1 MRRTAHRFVTAI
13 VLAACAGTLS
23 PALAQ
28 NEKPADAA
36 KQQPNGRRV
45 IDGPPTTLGFKN
57 VTIEEIIPF
66 IVQVT
71 GKVVMPQQAVLSRRV
86 TILNDQ
92 PIPREE
98 ALDLVVLALQQN
110 GTAVVETDKTIT
122 LRDIGEITRQDVP
135 VLGPD
140 TSTLDRTDLG
150 MFLEKVYALRHNT
163 AKKMGDVVKV
173 GLPEFAK
180 LTIDEESNQLT
191 VMGNVALL
199 QRIERLINSLDRP
212 AAGALQTETF
222 RLRYADAASVRNQIN
237 ELFGESTTAARGNN
251 NNNNQQPWRFGGGG
265 AGGEASAATSGE
277 IRVSASTQQNSVTVV
292 ADPAVL
298 EQIRMQIEKEWDQPL
313 TQEAVTPRIYDLKY
327 SDPVKVAQLLTGLFG
342 GTSTAT
348 GATGGGGNQN
358 QQNRQDQGAPS
369 AGQGAGRLAG
379 QFTFQPIADAGRLV
393 VVAKSPDNLAVID
406 SIIEGIDQPQTVGL
420 PEVVELKHASSED
433 LAEQLNALL
442 AQDGTL
448 AQIRR
453 AEEGL
458 SAGDSA
464 GASPFAADGATGA
477 ATTDTA
483 ERENLSF
490 WWQRSRTPTD
500 RRNASNLI
508 GQLRIVPVWRQNA
521 LMVVSPPEYRESI
534 LDLIAKLDK
543 PGRQVLISAIVAE
556 VSREDAT
563 ALGLRWSNQ
572 QITTTNPDNSVG
584 VRLGASGSE
593 DTFANSLFDTSVLSA
608 SADLNLLLQAL
619 NEKSDVSILSE
630 PKIFTSDNQEA
641 EFFDGQDIPFVTDTQ
656 TNAQGNLV
664 QSFDYRAVGIQLRAR
679 PRITVNGDVDLRVN
693 LELSSIVP
701 GETLFGGFVVD
712 RRETTTHTI
721 IQNKQTI
728 VISGI
733 VREESTN
740 IVRKIPLL
748 GDIPLLGELF
758 KSRDITKR
766 NTELLVFITPIVVNN
781 TADNVPTNAPFIER
795 LEAIRED
802 VGQKMD
808 RPKDKDKKEA
818 PVLVPV
824 ESEGQP
830 KPESDA
836 ATSGDT
842 NAQPESATP

>member
-1 MRRTAHRFVTAI
+1 MMTMRRTAHRFVTACL
-13 VLAACAGTLS
+13 LAACAGTLA

-28 NEKPADAA
+28 NQPAKDGEPA
-36 KQQPNGRRV
+36 KLAPNGRRV
-45 IDGPPTTLGFKN
+45 IDGPPTTLAFKN
-57 VTIEEIIPF
+57 VTIEEIVPF

-86 TILNDQ
+86 TVLNDQ

-110 GTAVVETDKTIT
+110 GTAVVETEKTIT

-150 MFLEKVYALRHNT
+150 MFVEKVYALRHNT

-199 QRIERLINSLDRP
+199 QRIERLISSLDRP

-222 RLRYADAASVRNQIN
+222 RLRYADATSVRNQIN
-237 ELFGESTTAARGNN
+237 DLFGESSGAARATNN
-251 NNNNQQPWRFGGGG
+251 NDNRQQWRFGGGG
-265 AGGEASAATSGE
+265 GGGEQASAATSGE

-298 EQIRMQIEKEWDQPL
+298 QQIRMQIESEWDRPL
-313 TQEAVTPRIYDLKY
+313 AEEAVTPRIYDLKHT
-327 SDPVKVAQLLTGLFG
+327 DPVKVAQLLTGLFG
-342 GTSTAT
+342 GTAT
-348 GATGGGGNQN
+348 TGTTGGGNNQQGN
-358 QQNRQDQGAPS
+358 QNRQDQGAPTS
-369 AGQGAGRLAG
+369 GQGAGRLAG
-379 QFTFQPIADAGRLV
+379 QFTFQAIPDASRLV

-406 SIIEGIDQPQTVGL
+406 NIIEGIDQPQTVGL
-420 PEVVELKHASSED
+420 PEVIELKHASAED
-433 LAEQLNALL
+433 LAEQVNALL

-464 GASPFAADGATGA
+464 GASPFATDTSAAGNTEEA
-477 ATTDTA
+477 AT
-483 ERENLSF
+483 RENLSF

-563 ALGLRWSNQ
+563 SLGLRWSNQ

-584 VRLGASGSE
+584 VRLSSSGSE
-593 DTFANSLFDTSVLSA
+593 ETFANSLFDTSVLTA
-608 SADLNLLLQAL
+608 NADLNLLLQAL

-656 TNAQGNLV
+656 TNSQGNLV

-679 PRITVNGDVDLRVN
+679 PRITINGDVDLRVN

-733 VREESTN
+733 VREEATN

-748 GDIPLLGELF
+748 GDIPFLGELF
-758 KSRDITKR
+758 KSRDVSRR

-781 TADNVPTNAPFIER
+781 TSDNVPTNAPFIER
-795 LEAIRED
+795 LEAIRES
-802 VGQKMD
+802 VGESMGREKED
-808 RPKDKDKKEA
+808 EKDK
-818 PVLVPV
+818 PVLTPV
-824 ESEGQP
+824 
-830 KPESDA
+830 
-836 ATSGDT
+836 
-842 NAQPESATP
+842 QPEGEAAPDPDEKPAEVAPS

>member
-1 MRRTAHRFVTAI
+1 MRRTAHRFVTAC

-28 NEKPADAA
+28 NKPADEGQPA
-36 KQQPNGRRV
+36 KLAPNGRRV
-45 IDGPPTTLGFKN
+45 IDGPPTTLAFRN
-57 VTIEEIIPF
+57 VTIEEIVPF

-86 TILNDQ
+86 TVLNDQ

-98 ALDLVVLALQQN
+98 AFDLVVLALQQN

-150 MFLEKVYALRHNT
+150 MFVEKVYALRHNT

-180 LTIDEESNQLT
+180 LTIDEESNQIS

-222 RLRYADAASVRNQIN
+222 RLRYADATSVRNQIN
-237 ELFGESTTAARGNN
+237 DLFGESSGAARGNN
-251 NNNNQQPWRFGGGG
+251 NNENRQNWRFGGGG
-265 AGGEASAATSGE
+265 GGEQASAATSGE

-298 EQIRMQIEKEWDQPL
+298 EQIRMQIESEWDRPL
-313 TQEAVTPRIYDLKY
+313 PEEAVTPRIYDLKHT
-327 SDPVKVAQLLTGLFG
+327 DPVKVAQLLTGLFG
-342 GTSTAT
+342 GSTTT
-348 GATGGGGNQN
+348 GATGGGGNQQQGN
-358 QQNRQDQGAPS
+358 QNRPDQGAPS
-369 AGQGAGRLAG
+369 SGQGAGRLAG
-379 QFTFQPIADAGRLV
+379 QFTFQAIPDASRLV

-406 SIIEGIDQPQTVGL
+406 NIIQGIDQPQTVGL
-420 PEVVELKHASSED
+420 PEVIELKHASAED
-433 LAEQLNALL
+433 LAEQVNALL

-464 GASPFAADGATGA
+464 GASPFAADGGGTGNTEE
-477 ATTDTA
+477 ATT
-483 ERENLSF
+483 RENLSF

-521 LMVVSPPEYRESI
+521 LMVVSPPEYRASI

-556 VSREDAT
+556 VSRDDAT
-563 ALGLRWSNQ
+563 SLGLRWSNQ

-593 DTFANSLFDTSVLSA
+593 ETFANSLFDTSVLSA

-630 PKIFTSDNQEA
+630 PKVFTSDNQEA

-656 TNAQGNLV
+656 TNSQGNLV

-679 PRITVNGDVDLRVN
+679 PRITINGDVDLRVN

-733 VREESTN
+733 VREEATN

-758 KSRDITKR
+758 KSRDVSRR

-781 TADNVPTNAPFIER
+781 TSDNVPTNAPFIER
-795 LEAIRED
+795 LESIRES
-802 VGQKMD
+802 VGESMGREND
-808 RPKDKDKKEA
+808 EEKDA
-818 PVLVPV
+818 PVLTPV
-824 ESEGQP
+824 QPEGQP
-830 KPESDA
+830 APDP
-836 ATSGDT
+836 ATQST
-842 NAQPESATP
+842 EVVPS

>member
-1 MRRTAHRFVTAI
+1 MRRTAHGFVTAF
-13 VLAACAGTLS
+13 VLAACAGTLA
-23 PALAQ
+23 PAIAQ
-28 NEKPADAA
+28 DEKPEKQAKPAGEPA
-36 KQQPNGRRV
+36 KQANGRRV
-45 IDGPPTTLGFKN
+45 VEGPPTTLGFKN
-57 VTIEEIIPF
+57 VSIEEIIPF

-71 GKVVMPQQAVLSRRV
+71 GKVVMPQQTVLTKKV
-86 TILNDQ
+86 TVLNDR

-110 GTAVVETDKTIT
+110 GIAVVETDKTIT

-140 TSTLDRTDLG
+140 VSTLDRGDLG
-150 MFLEKVYALRHNT
+150 VFVEKVYALRHNT

-180 LTIDEESNQLT
+180 ITIDEESNQIT

-199 QRIERLINSLDRP
+199 QRIERLIASLDRP

-222 RLRYADAASVRNQIN
+222 RLRYADATSIRNQIN
-237 ELFGESTTAARGNN
+237 DLFGEASGAARGNN
-251 NNNNQQPWRFGGGG
+251 NNENRQAWRFGGGG
-265 AGGEASAATSGE
+265 GGEQASAATVGE

-298 EQIRMQIEKEWDQPL
+298 AQIRSQIEDEWDKPL
-313 TQEAVTPRIYDLKY
+313 SEEAVTPRIYDLKH

-342 GTSTAT
+342 GSSGTTSTAT
-348 GATGGGGNQN
+348 GGGNQN
-358 QQNRQDQGAPS
+358 QGQNRQDQGAPAS
-369 AGQGAGRLAG
+369 SQGAGRLAG
-379 QFTFQPIADAGRLV
+379 QFTFQAIPDAGRLV

-406 SIIEGIDQPQTVGL
+406 NIIQGIDQPQSVGL
-420 PEVVELKHASSED
+420 PEVIELKHASAED
-433 LAEQLNALL
+433 LAEQVNALL

-458 SAGDSA
+458 SSGDSA
-464 GASPFAADGATGA
+464 GASPFASDATTTGA
-477 ATTDTA
+477 ADEA
-483 ERENLSF
+483 ASRENLSF

-563 ALGLRWSNQ
+563 SLGLRWSNQ

-593 DTFANSLFDTSVLSA
+593 ETFANSLFDTSVLSA

-619 NEKSDVSILSE
+619 NEKSNVSILSE
-630 PKIFTSDNQEA
+630 PKVFTSDNQEA
-641 EFFDGQDIPFVTDTQ
+641 EFFDGQDIPFVTDSQ

-740 IVRKIPLL
+740 IIRKIPLL

-758 KSRDITKR
+758 KSRDVTKR

-781 TADNVPTNAPFIER
+781 TSDNVPMNAPFIER
-795 LEAIRED
+795 LESIRDD
-802 VGQKMD
+802 VHDQMGKE
-808 RPKDKDKKEA
+808 KKHKEGKSEE
-818 PVLVPV
+818 PVLVPIEGGTETPAPV
-824 ESEGQP
+824 EP
-830 KPESDA
+830 TKPE
-836 ATSGDT
+836 
-842 NAQPESATP
+842 

>member
-1 MRRTAHRFVTAI
+1 MMTMRRTAHRFVTAC

-28 NEKPADAA
+28 NRPADEGQPA
-36 KQQPNGRRV
+36 KLAPNGRRV
-45 IDGPPTTLGFKN
+45 IDGPPTTLAFRN
-57 VTIEEIIPF
+57 VTIEEIVPF

-86 TILNDQ
+86 TVLNDQ

-98 ALDLVVLALQQN
+98 AFDLVVLALQQN

-150 MFLEKVYALRHNT
+150 MFVEKVYALRHNT

-180 LTIDEESNQLT
+180 LTIDEESNQIS

-222 RLRYADAASVRNQIN
+222 RLRYADATSVRNQIN
-237 ELFGESTTAARGNN
+237 DLFGESSGAARGNN
-251 NNNNQQPWRFGGGG
+251 NNENRQNWRFGGGG
-265 AGGEASAATSGE
+265 GGEQASAATSGE

-298 EQIRMQIEKEWDQPL
+298 EQIRMQIESEWDRPL
-313 TQEAVTPRIYDLKY
+313 PEEAVTPRIYDLKHT
-327 SDPVKVAQLLTGLFG
+327 DPVKVAQLLTGLFG
-342 GTSTAT
+342 GSTTAA
-348 GATGGGGNQN
+348 ATGGAGNQQQGN
-358 QQNRQDQGAPS
+358 QGRQDQGAPS
-369 AGQGAGRLAG
+369 SGQGAGRLAG
-379 QFTFQPIADAGRLV
+379 QFTFQAIPDASRLV

-406 SIIEGIDQPQTVGL
+406 NIIQGIDQPQTVGL
-420 PEVVELKHASSED
+420 PEVIELKHASAED
-433 LAEQLNALL
+433 LAEQVNALL

-464 GASPFAADGATGA
+464 GASPFAADGGGTGSTEEA
-477 ATTDTA
+477 AT
-483 ERENLSF
+483 RENLSF

-556 VSREDAT
+556 VSRDDAT
-563 ALGLRWSNQ
+563 SLGLRWSNQ

-593 DTFANSLFDTSVLSA
+593 ETFANSLFDTSVLSA

-630 PKIFTSDNQEA
+630 PKVFTSDNQEA

-656 TNAQGNLV
+656 TNSQGNLV

-679 PRITVNGDVDLRVN
+679 PRITINGDVDLRVN

-733 VREESTN
+733 VREEATN

-758 KSRDITKR
+758 KSRDVSRR

-781 TADNVPTNAPFIER
+781 TSDNVPTNAPFIER
-795 LEAIRED
+795 LESIREN
-802 VGQKMD
+802 VGESMG
-808 RPKDKDKKEA
+808 REKDEEKDA
-818 PVLVPV
+818 PVLTPV
-824 ESEGQP
+824 QPEGQP
-830 KPESDA
+830 ALD
-836 ATSGDT
+836 
-842 NAQPESATP
+842 SATQSTEVAPS

>member
-1 MRRTAHRFVTAI
+1 MRRSAHRFVTACL
-13 VLAACAGTLS
+13 LAACAGTLS

-28 NEKPADAA
+28 NKPADDGQPA
-36 KQQPNGRRV
+36 KLAPNGRRV
-45 IDGPPTTLGFKN
+45 IDGPPTTLAFRN
-57 VTIEEIIPF
+57 VTIEEIVPF

-86 TILNDQ
+86 TVLNDQ

-98 ALDLVVLALQQN
+98 AFDLVVLALQQN

-150 MFLEKVYALRHNT
+150 MFVEKVYALRHNT

-180 LTIDEESNQLT
+180 LTIDEESNQIS

-222 RLRYADAASVRNQIN
+222 RLRYADATSVRNQIN
-237 ELFGESTTAARGNN
+237 DLFGESSGAARSSNN
-251 NNNNQQPWRFGGGG
+251 NENRQNWRFGGGG
-265 AGGEASAATSGE
+265 GGEQASAATSGE

-298 EQIRMQIEKEWDQPL
+298 QQIRMQIESEWDRPL
-313 TQEAVTPRIYDLKY
+313 PEEAVTPRIYDLKHT
-327 SDPVKVAQLLTGLFG
+327 DPVKVAQLLTGLFG
-342 GTSTAT
+342 GSTTT
-348 GATGGGGNQN
+348 GGTGGGGNQQQGN
-358 QQNRQDQGAPS
+358 QNRQDQGAPS
-369 AGQGAGRLAG
+369 SGQGAGRLAG
-379 QFTFQPIADAGRLV
+379 QFTFQAIPDASRLV

-406 SIIEGIDQPQTVGL
+406 NIIQGIDQPQTVGL
-420 PEVVELKHASSED
+420 PEVIELKHASAED
-433 LAEQLNALL
+433 LAEQVNALL

-464 GASPFAADGATGA
+464 GASPFAADGAGN
-477 ATTDTA
+477 ATTEEATT
-483 ERENLSF
+483 RENLSF

-556 VSREDAT
+556 VSRDDAT
-563 ALGLRWSNQ
+563 SLGLRWSNQ

-593 DTFANSLFDTSVLSA
+593 ETFANSLFDTSVLSA

-630 PKIFTSDNQEA
+630 PKVFTSDNQEA

-656 TNAQGNLV
+656 TNSQGNLV

-679 PRITVNGDVDLRVN
+679 PRITINGDVDLRVN

-733 VREESTN
+733 VREEATN

-758 KSRDITKR
+758 KSRDVSRR

-781 TADNVPTNAPFIER
+781 TSDNVPTNAPFIER
-795 LEAIRED
+795 LESIRES
-802 VGQKMD
+802 VGESMGREED
-808 RPKDKDKKEA
+808 EEKDA
-818 PVLVPV
+818 PVLTPV
-824 ESEGQP
+824 QPEGQP
-830 KPESDA
+830 APDP
-836 ATSGDT
+836 ATQST
-842 NAQPESATP
+842 EVAPS